1 MTRIAV
7 VGGGKIGEALVAG
20 LIDSGRAI
28 KDLVV
33 IEQDSGRAEEI
44 ASRYGIRTT
53 TTVADGAEGAD
64 LVVVAV
70 KPADVDPVVNALGEV
85 ELDGEREQVLVS
97 MVAGVPT
104 TRFENKLPA
113 GFPVVRVMPN
123 TPMLVGKGMIVT
135 APGRYARSQHLG
147 LVGEVLGAVGRVTT
161 VAENQMDAV
170 TAVSGSGPA
179 YLFLVAE
186 ALIEGAVGLGL
197 SHRTAAELVVQTMVG
212 AAAMLDESGEPPT
225 DLRAAVT
232 SPGGTTAAAVREL
245 ERAGIRSAFIE
256 AVHAA
261 KTRSAAHG
269 SATD

>member
-33 IEQDSGRAEEI
+33 AEQDAERAKEL
-44 ASRYGIRTT
+44 AARYGIRATT
-53 TTVADGAEGAD
+53 AVADAAEGAD
-64 LVVVAV
+64 LIVIAV
-70 KPADVDPVVNALGEV
+70 KPADVDPVVSALVEA
-85 ELDGEREQVLVS
+85 ELDGEREQVLVT

-104 TRFENKLPA
+104 VRFENKLSA

-123 TPMLVGKGMIVT
+123 TPMLVGKGMSVI
-135 APGRYARSQHLG
+135 APGRYARPQHLE
-147 LVGEVLGAVGRVTT
+147 LVGDVLGAVGRVTT

-197 SHRTAAELVVQTMVG
+197 THRIATELVVQTMVG
-212 AAAMLDESGEPPT
+212 AAAMLDESGEPAG

-245 ERAGIRSAFIE
+245 ERAGIRSALIE

-261 KTRSAAHG
+261 KERSAAQG